1 MIVAKNAP
9 TCTGFRNEVV
19 TNTTGNPGLATA
31 GTGDVLAGIISSFF
45 AQGIPAF
52 EAAQCG
58 VYIHGLAGDI
68 ASGDLGY
75 RGLLAGDLL
84 ETIPEAIKQYEYC

>member
-9 TCTGFRNEVV
+9 TCTSFRNEIVI
-19 TNTTGNPGLATA
+19 NTTGNPGLATA
-31 GTGDVLAGIISSFF
+31 GTGDVLAGIISSFL

-68 ASGDLGY
+68 ASEDLGY
-75 RGLLAGDLL
+75 RGLIAGDLL
-84 ETIPEAIKQYEYC
+84 EIIPQAIKQYEYC